1 MYAVIATGGKPHR
14 VHEGHRLAVEKLTG
28 AEGDDIS
35 FAPVLLVDGETML
48 ATPSEL
54 DGATVA
60 ARIVGAERG
69 PKIRGLTYTAKARTR
84 RRWGHRQHYTTI
96 EITSIAAPGASA
108 KEASE
113 TPETPE
119 KATEPAGTSSGAA
132 EE

>member
-1 MYAVIATGGKPHR
+1 MYAVIATGGKQHR
-14 VHEGHRLAVEKLTG
+14 VQEGARLAVEKLTG
-28 AEGDDIS
+28 AEGDDVT

-54 DGATVA
+54 DGATVG

-96 EITSIAAPGASA
+96 EITSIAGPGASDDKVTA
-108 KEASE
+108 
-113 TPETPE
+113 T
-119 KATEPAGTSSGAA
+119 KATDTGAEPADAPTGDA

>member
-1 MYAVIATGGKPHR
+1 MYAVIATGGKQHR
-14 VHEGHRLAVEKLTG
+14 VQQGARLAVERLAG
-28 AEGDDIS
+28 AEGDDVT
-35 FAPVLLVDGETML
+35 FAPVLLVDGDTML

-54 DGATVA
+54 DGATVG

-96 EITSIAAPGASA
+96 EITFIAPPGAGPESGDKKTADASA
-108 KEASE
+108 G
-113 TPETPE
+113 P
-119 KATEPAGTSSGAA
+119 A

>member
-1 MYAVIATGGKPHR
+1 MYAVIATGGKQHR
-14 VHEGHRLAVEKLTG
+14 VHEGNRLAVEKLTG
-28 AEGDDIS
+28 AEGDDVS

-108 KEASE
+108 SA
-113 TPETPE
+113 PE
-119 KATEPAGTSSGAA
+119 KATEPAGTSSGDA

>member
-1 MYAVIATGGKPHR
+1 MYAVIATGGKQHR
-14 VHEGHRLAVEKLTG
+14 VQEGARLAVEKLTG
-28 AEGDDIS
+28 AEGDDVT

-54 DGATVA
+54 DGATVG

-96 EITSIAAPGASA
+96 EITSIAGPGASGD
-108 KEASE
+108 
-113 TPETPE
+113 
-119 KATEPAGTSSGAA
+119 KATTTKATDTGAEPADAPTGDA

>member
-1 MYAVIATGGKPHR
+1 MYAVIATGGKQHR
-14 VHEGHRLAVEKLTG
+14 VHEGNRLAVEKLTG
-28 AEGDDIS
+28 AEGDDVS

-54 DGATVA
+54 DGATVG

-108 KEASE
+108 KA
-113 TPETPE
+113 PE
-119 KATEPAGTSSGAA
+119 KATEPAGTSSGDA

>member
-1 MYAVIATGGKPHR
+1 MYAVIATGGKQHR

-28 AEGDDIS
+28 AEGDDVS

-84 RRWGHRQHYTTI
+84 HRWGHRQHYTTI

-108 KEASE
+108 EAA
-113 TPETPE
+113 PEAPE
-119 KATEPAGTSSGAA
+119 KATDPAGTSSGDA